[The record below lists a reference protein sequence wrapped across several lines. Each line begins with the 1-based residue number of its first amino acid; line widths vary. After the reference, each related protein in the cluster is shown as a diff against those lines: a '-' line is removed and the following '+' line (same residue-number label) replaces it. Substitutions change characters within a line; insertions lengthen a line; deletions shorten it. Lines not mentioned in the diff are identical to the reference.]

1 MDSAIRIRHL
11 GSDTRLFGSVRDSIA
26 RSARKFAYF
35 SEHLHHLKSNLVR
48 SQRFSSRE
56 ARKKFVIWALLVRI
70 HLLLPLLLHSACY
83 VRVPP
88 YDFRPSPKIH
98 DGGGPAPPVSA
109 TGGGGRAPGAP
120 PPVSAPELGC
130 ARRKR
135 NPLQLSTRMQSEL
148 ESKLEERRKL
158 VEEVNHA
165 APPTNSAPKTPPGPP
180 QPFARAKRLP
190 SFWTFSDSNF

>member
-70 HLLLPLLLHSACY
+70 HLLLPLLLHS
-83 VRVPP
+83 RLLRKGPP
-88 YDFRPSPKIH
+88 IRF
-98 DGGGPAPPVSA
+98 SA
-109 TGGGGRAPGAP
+109 LPQNPRRRGPGAP
-120 PPVSAPELGC
+120 PCIRPCQEA
-130 ARRKR
+130 
-135 NPLQLSTRMQSEL
+135 
-148 ESKLEERRKL
+148 
-158 VEEVNHA
+158 
-165 APPTNSAPKTPPGPP
+165 
-180 QPFARAKRLP
+180 FARLVCLSVLSLHRAVCTVRLP
-190 SFWTFSDSNF
+190 